1 MLWTPDKQYAND
13 PFESESQL
21 EAAINEVSKTL
32 FGPNRIYLDIKK
44 LIGAKG
50 KTKNIPDGYLID
62 LTSKKEPRL
71 YVVENELASHDP
83 LNHVAV
89 QILEF
94 SLSFETTPFKLK
106 AILKSALKADK
117 AALQLCETYAAT
129 NGFEN
134 VDFLLERLLQREDAF
149 NALVIIDEL
158 DDELETLLLSR
169 FKFPV
174 EILTLQRFKT
184 SEGQKAYEF
193 EPFLADL
200 AEATMVAG
208 ESAGTEAEQIDP
220 SALDTIVVP
229 AWEEGFK
236 ETYLGEDRWYAIR
249 IHASMIPRIKYIAA
263 YQVAPVSAITH
274 VAPVKNI
281 ELWKNT
287 SKYVLNFTEPAKP
300 IGPLKLIP
308 KPAGLV
314 KAPQGPR
321 YTSYERLM
329 TAASLDEAF

>member
-13 PFESESQL
+13 PFETEAQL
-21 EAAINEVSKTL
+21 EAAITEVSKTM
-32 FGPNRIYLDIKK
+32 FGPNRIYLDVKK

-50 KTKNIPDGYLID
+50 KTKNIPDGYLLD
-62 LTSKKEPRL
+62 LTSKKDPRL

-106 AILKSALKADK
+106 GILKDALKADK
-117 AALQLCETYAAT
+117 AGLQLCESYAAS

-134 VDFLLERLLQREDAF
+134 VDYLLERMLQCDDAF

-184 SEGQKAYEF
+184 PDGQKAYQF
-193 EPFLADL
+193 EPFLADI
-200 AEATMVAG
+200 AEAASGTGQAVH
-208 ESAGTEAEQIDP
+208 AGTGQIDP

-229 AWEEGFK
+229 AWDEGFQ
-236 ETYLGEDRWYAIR
+236 ETFIGEDRWYAIR
-249 IHASMIPRIKYIAA
+249 IHASMVPKIKYVAA

-281 ELWKNT
+281 ELWKDT
-287 SKYVLNFTEPAKP
+287 SKYVLNFTEPAKA

-308 KPAGLV
+308 KPNGIV
-314 KAPQGPR
+314 KAPQAPR
-321 YTSYERLM
+321 YTTYDRLVK
-329 TAASLDEAF
+329 AANLDEAF